1 MTKESAD
8 FERYFEHCLLLI
20 KSGQADIDSVTE
32 RYPAHS
38 EALRAHLQAALW
50 LDAHKGA
57 LDPRPEFVRDSRKR
71 LVSKIR
77 QKRRAPLLWW
87 ERLSQYLNSPTLAP
101 VAFVLIVMVLLIGSG
116 TAVTLSE
123 NALPGDSLY
132 NTKLILEEF
141 ALATSLDEASDAQL
155 HLHFTRRRLV
165 EVNKLLVERRYEQM
179 DETVTA
185 YEAQVRETLKTITD
199 LAITDQVQARR
210 LAFEFQMILSEQ
222 GPILNKLGETVPI
235 SIYPVVSRA
244 VGVSQSGKEAALG
257 LSQPPGNVPDPGNTP
272 LPTSTR
278 TAFPPST
285 STPRA
290 TPTSAPTF
298 TSVPTQVPPTEEPEE
313 PPVPP
318 TAVPPATATPV
329 PSNTPNPPTAT
340 PLPTQT
346 PTATPSNTPPP
357 TSTTAPTET
366 PTATPSNTPP
376 PTSTPAPTET
386 PTAAATSA
394 PEVEVTSTA
403 MSTPM
408 DNNLE
413 TPAATATANP

>member
-20 KSGQADIDSVTE
+20 KSGQADIDSVTD

-38 EALRAHLQAALW
+38 AALRAHLRAALW

-77 QKRRAPLLWW
+77 QRRSAPVLWW
-87 ERLSQYLNSPTLAP
+87 ERLSQYFNSPTLAP
-101 VAFVLIVMVLLIGSG
+101 VAFVLILMVLLIGSG
-116 TAVTLSE
+116 TAVTISE

-155 HLHFTRRRLV
+155 HLHFTRRRFE
-165 EVNKLLVERRYEQM
+165 EVNTLLAVRRYEQM
-179 DETVTA
+179 DETVLA
-185 YEAQVRETLKTITD
+185 FEAQVRETLKTITD
-199 LAITDQVQARR
+199 LAVTNEGQARD
-210 LAFEFQMILSEQ
+210 LAFEFQEMISEQ
-222 GPILNKLGETVPI
+222 ESILNKLGETVPI

-244 VGVSQSGKEAALG
+244 VVASQTGKETALG

-272 LPTSTR
+272 QPASTR
-278 TAFPPST
+278 TPFPPNT

-298 TSVPTQVPPTEEPEE
+298 TSVPTQAPPTEEPDE
-313 PPVPP
+313 PSVPP

-329 PSNTPNPPTAT
+329 PTNTPVPPTAT

-413 TPAATATANP
+413 TPAPTATANP